1 MRRVALLLLLLVLAA
16 CTTEIVPG
24 IGDADRPPP
33 TRPLAPLSITIDGPA
48 RDAWSTDEEIV
59 VRGRVDGLAS
69 GAKATVRVAS
79 SDRVPVAADGSFEAR
94 VRLEDGVHEV
104 AVVAQA
110 PGAEGK
116 VTHVVRVDR
125 SPPRWMITWPYE
137 GQRTGA
143 DAVWL
148 RGRVQDGSG
157 PVDLV
162 IETAAG
168 KRTLK
173 VERGQVLAERLDLPL
188 GASRIT
194 LVATDSLGH
203 EARLTRT
210 VTREEGFFGL
220 PITAARVVFVIDTS
234 GSMVLLDRPLS
245 HPVTEVDLRQ
255 AAADDPAV
263 RELQRL
269 ARAKNELAAA
279 ISGLRPDQQFN
290 VIAYSSDVRR
300 WRSSVVAADEAEK
313 ASALRFVGELVASG
327 LTRTRDA
334 LEAALED
341 PEVEAI
347 YLLSDGAPAD
357 RAGANL
363 DELRALAREGIAAC
377 LQVARERAVE
387 RRVRIH
393 VLGMDGPG
401 VHLARWGARDTPD
414 DPGYLAMLRRF
425 LEDLARLTGG
435 TFKSI

>member
-1 MRRVALLLLLLVLAA
+1 MRRIAVLLALLLAA

-24 IGDADRPPP
+24 VGDGDRPPP
-33 TRPLAPLSITIDGPA
+33 TRPLEPITITIDGPA
-48 RDAWSTDEEIV
+48 RDAWTSEAEVV

-69 GAKATVRVAS
+69 GARATVRVGPS
-79 SDRVPVAADGSFEAR
+79 EKLPVGADGRFEVR

-104 AVVAQA
+104 DVVAQA

-116 VTHVVRVDR
+116 VTHVLRVDR
-125 SPPRWMITWPYE
+125 SPPRFLITWPYE

-148 RGRVQDGSG
+148 RGRVQDASG

-168 KRTLK
+168 KRALK
-173 VERGQVLAERLDLPL
+173 VERGQVLSERIDLPV
-188 GASRIT
+188 GATRIT

-203 EARLTRT
+203 EARLVRT

-245 HPVTEVDLRQ
+245 HPVTEVDLRE

-269 ARAKNELAAA
+269 ARAKSELAAA
-279 ISGLRPDQQFN
+279 IAGLRPDQQFN

-313 ASALRFVGELVASG
+313 ASARRFVGDLVASG

-377 LQVARERAVE
+377 LALARERAVE

-401 VHLARWGARDTPD
+401 VHLARWGKRDTPD
-414 DPGYLAMLRRF
+414 DPAYLAMLRRF
-425 LEDLARLTGG
+425 LEELASLTGG

>member
-1 MRRVALLLLLLVLAA
+1 VRRFTLFLLLLLAA
-16 CTTEIVPG
+16 CTTEVVPG
-24 IGDADRPPP
+24 IGDAERPPP
-33 TRPLAPLSITIDGPA
+33 SRPLAPLQVTVESPA
-48 RDAWSTDEEIV
+48 RDAWTSDAEVV
-59 VRGRVDGLAS
+59 VRGRVEGLAS
-69 GAKATVRVAS
+69 GARATVRVGS
-79 SDRVPVAADGSFEAR
+79 SERAPVGADGHFEAR
-94 VRLEDGVHEV
+94 VRLDDGVHELD
-104 AVVAQA
+104 VVAQA

-116 VTHVVRVDR
+116 ATAVVRIDR
-125 SPPRWMITWPYE
+125 TPPRFLITWPYD
-137 GQRTGA
+137 GQHTGA
-143 DAVWL
+143 DAVWV

-168 KRTLK
+168 KRALK
-173 VERGQVLAERLDLPL
+173 VERGQVLSERVDLPL
-188 GASRIT
+188 GATRLT

-220 PITAARVVFVIDTS
+220 PITAGRVVFVIDTS
-234 GSMVLLDRPLS
+234 GSMILLDRPPS
-245 HPVTEVDLRQ
+245 HPTTEVDLSK
-255 AAADDPAV
+255 AAPDDPAV

-269 ARAKNELAAA
+269 ARAKSELAAA
-279 ISGLRPDQQFN
+279 IAGLRPDQQFN

-300 WRSSVVAADEAEK
+300 WRSGVVAADEDAK
-313 ASALRFVGELVASG
+313 ASALRFVGELAASG

-341 PEVEAI
+341 PDVEAI

-377 LQVARERAVE
+377 MALARERAVE

-401 VHLARWGARDTPD
+401 VHLARWGQRDTPD
-414 DPGYLAMLRRF
+414 DPAYLAMLRRF
-425 LEDLARLTGG
+425 LEELAHLTGG